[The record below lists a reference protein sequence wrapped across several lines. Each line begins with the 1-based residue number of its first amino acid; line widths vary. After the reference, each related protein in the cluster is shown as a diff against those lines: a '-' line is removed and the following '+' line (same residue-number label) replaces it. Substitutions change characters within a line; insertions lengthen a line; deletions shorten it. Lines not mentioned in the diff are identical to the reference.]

1 MHDTSWLAGTRWYVT
16 AENLLAYLTD
26 SALRVHTPV
35 ADQTL
40 WSIATGEDGRFTG
53 TARTLMWIRAPDGT
67 FQQVGD
73 ATNAMDG
80 AITQGGEITITFTP
94 RDPDQARTTGYGNLR
109 RVDGEWRMEMQMA
122 TGATSLALHWAYMTP
137 WAGELP
143 AGVPERALEGSL
155 RSEEWRW
162 LRETTWTGAD
172 EELFP
177 DGATFTIDSYRNG
190 YFRGEGTTADG
201 SGLRLAGSV
210 TPEGSLY
217 LLFSVG
223 GTAAVVRRGIMAREG
238 VEYRMAW
245 SQPAGG
251 APTGSAAQAAGAPAE
266 PPSPS

>member
-26 SALRVHTPV
+26 PALRVHTPV

-40 WSIATGEDGRFTG
+40 WSIASGENGRFTG
-53 TARTLMWIRAPDGT
+53 TARTLMWIRTPDGT

-80 AITQGGEITITFTP
+80 AIAEGGEITITFTP
-94 RDPDQARTTGYGNLR
+94 EDPDQAPTTGYGRLR

-137 WAGELP
+137 WTGAEPP
-143 AGVPERALEGSL
+143 ANVPERALEGSL

-162 LRETTWTGAD
+162 LRGTPWTGAD

-190 YFRGEGTTADG
+190 YLWGEGATADG
-201 SGLRLAGSV
+201 SGIRIAGSV

-217 LLFSVG
+217 LLFSVAG
-223 GTAAVVRRGIMAREG
+223 AAAVARRGFIASAVE
-238 VEYRMAW
+238 EYRMTW

-251 APTGSAAQAAGAPAE
+251 PPTGSAVPFGRHAR
-266 PPSPS
+266 